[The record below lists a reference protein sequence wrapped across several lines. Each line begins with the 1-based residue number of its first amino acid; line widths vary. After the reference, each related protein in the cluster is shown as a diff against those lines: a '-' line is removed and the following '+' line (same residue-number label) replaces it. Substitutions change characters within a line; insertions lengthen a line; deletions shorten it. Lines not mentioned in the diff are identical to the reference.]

1 MKHSSGVDGPVQ
13 NRGAL
18 DGWGQGVH
26 GCSMTRLRITALFL
40 AMLLPVVSAEVIA
53 PPDVVRSA
61 ISSVEALGEK
71 VVHNDYKAA
80 IDSMYPQW
88 KDRMAKRKGGIK
100 KLEAE
105 LEGIGEIM
113 ARNGV
118 QIISF
123 KTLGAP
129 KTYEV
134 WPGDNTNEAVG
145 EINYT
150 KWLLLIP
157 TVTQFRIF
165 HDDSPKG
172 TVIDSYG
179 FQVAIADKGKNNW
192 TFINGSDV
200 TVSDLR
206 SLFITLPAN
215 MVLPLVKREAAN

>member
-1 MKHSSGVDGPVQ
+1 MKHIG
-13 NRGAL
+13 
-18 DGWGQGVH
+18 
-26 GCSMTRLRITALFL
+26 MTGLLL
-40 AMLLPVVSAEVIA
+40 AIWLPVLSAQTVA
-53 PPDVVRSA
+53 PPDVVKSA
-61 ISSVEALGEK
+61 ITSVEALGKK
-71 VVHNDYKAA
+71 VVNSDFKAA

-88 KDRMAKRKGGIK
+88 KKRMAKRKGGLK
-100 KLEAE
+100 KLEQE
-105 LEGIGEIM
+105 LEGIGEMM

-123 KTLGAP
+123 KTVGAP
-129 KTYEV
+129 KSYEV
-134 WPGDNTNEAVG
+134 WPGDNANAAAG

-165 HDDSPKG
+165 HDESPKG
-172 TVIDSYG
+172 SVINSQG

-200 TVSDLR
+200 SVSDLR

-215 MVLPLVKREAAN
+215 MDMPQVKREEAKGN

>member
-1 MKHSSGVDGPVQ
+1 MKRIG
-13 NRGAL
+13 
-18 DGWGQGVH
+18 
-26 GCSMTRLRITALFL
+26 MTGLLL
-40 AMLLPVVSAEVIA
+40 AVFLPVLSAQTIA
-53 PPDVVRSA
+53 PPAVVKSA
-61 ISSVEALGEK
+61 VVSVEALGKK
-71 VVHNDYKAA
+71 VVNSDYKAA

-88 KDRMAKRKGGIK
+88 KDRMAKRKGGLK
-100 KLEAE
+100 KLEEE
-105 LEGIGEIM
+105 LEGIGEMM

-123 KTLGAP
+123 KTVGAP
-129 KTYEV
+129 KSYEV
-134 WPGDNTNEAVG
+134 WPGDNTNAAAG
-145 EINYT
+145 KINYT

-172 TVIDSYG
+172 AVINSHG

-200 TVSDLR
+200 SVSDLR

-215 MVLPLVKREAAN
+215 MELPTVKREEAD